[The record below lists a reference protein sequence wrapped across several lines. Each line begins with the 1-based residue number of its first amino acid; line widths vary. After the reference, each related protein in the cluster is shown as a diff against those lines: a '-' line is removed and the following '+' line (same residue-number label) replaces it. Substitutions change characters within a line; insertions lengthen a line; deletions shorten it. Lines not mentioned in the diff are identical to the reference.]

1 MVIGLGGCLGRELG
15 CRSSLGHL
23 GHLGQGSN
31 LVSEKGG
38 WEKMSSDKGA
48 LIQEVNHSVE

>member
-1 MVIGLGGCLGRELG
+1 MIGLGGCLGRELG

-23 GHLGQGSN
+23 ERGSN
-31 LVSEKGG
+31 LVSEKRG

-48 LIQEVNHSVE
+48 LSQEVNHSVE

>member
-1 MVIGLGGCLGRELG
+1 MIGLGGCWGRELG
-15 CRSSLGHL
+15 CKSSL

-48 LIQEVNHSVE
+48 LSQEVNHSVE

>member
-1 MVIGLGGCLGRELG
+1 MVIGLGGCWGRGLG
-15 CRSSLGHL
+15 CKSSLAHL

-48 LIQEVNHSVE
+48 LSQEVNHSVE